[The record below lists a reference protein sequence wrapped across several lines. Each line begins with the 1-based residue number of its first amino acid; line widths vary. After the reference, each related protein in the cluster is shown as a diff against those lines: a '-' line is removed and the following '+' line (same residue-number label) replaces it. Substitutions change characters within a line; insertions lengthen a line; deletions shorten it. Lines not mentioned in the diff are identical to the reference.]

1 MESSRNSAFF
11 ASLVRKL
18 FGPKMNYRVRYY
30 HQRGHWPNLENP
42 KDLSEHIISEMF
54 SPGFEKYAR
63 FADKYL
69 VREYIKEKGL
79 ERILLKH
86 YGVWDKP
93 EEIDFEPLPEKFIL
107 KANNGSGP
115 HVICKDKSS
124 LIKDE
129 AIKTLNVALE
139 LGEKMIEPH
148 YRAIV
153 PKVFCEEL
161 IDTGT
166 DEWPTD
172 YKFTC
177 IEGEICDVFVATE
190 RRTSTKYCTLD
201 LDWNVL
207 PYTRKE
213 YMPDVLP
220 EKPRLLKEMAEI
232 AKILSK
238 DFKFVR
244 VDLYEYHGQVFFS
257 ELTFT
262 PWGGLMYSYTNEA
275 LELLGSKFSK

>member
-1 MESSRNSAFF
+1 MESSKSSAVF
-11 ASLVRKL
+11 ASAMRFL
-18 FGPKMNYRVRYY
+18 FGSKFSYKVRYY
-30 HQRGHWPNLENP
+30 HQRGHWPNLRAP

-54 SPGFEKYAR
+54 SPGFEKYSR
-63 FADKYL
+63 YADKYL

-79 ERILLKH
+79 DKILLEH

-93 EEIDFEPLPEKFIL
+93 EEIDFSSLPEKFIL

-115 HVICKDKSS
+115 HFICKNKETVNKS
-124 LIKDE
+124 E
-129 AIKTLNVALE
+129 AIETLNEALE
-139 LGEKMIEPH
+139 LGKKMIEPH

-177 IEGEICDVFVATE
+177 IEGEIYDVFVATE
-190 RRTSTKYCTLD
+190 RRTSTRYCTMD
-201 LDWNVL
+201 LDWNIL

-213 YMPDVLP
+213 YMPDVIP
-220 EKPRLLKEMAEI
+220 EKPNHLKEMAEI
-232 AKILSK
+232 ARFLAK

-244 VDLYEYHGQVFFS
+244 VDLYEYKDKIFFS